1 MPKAA
6 AAKSAM
12 YIGPMVQIKITL
24 QDVKAAV
31 WRRLLVPATIW
42 VGRSTL
48 RVSIET

>member
-12 YIGPMVQIKITL
+12 YIGPVVRIKITL

-31 WRRLLVPATIW
+31 WRLFLVPSTIW
-42 VGRSTL
+42 AERSTL

>member
-12 YIGPMVQIKITL
+12 YIGPVVRIKITL

-42 VGRSTL
+42 AERSTL
-48 RVSIET
+48 SVSMEM

>member
-31 WRRLLVPATIW
+31 WRRFLVPSTIW
-42 VGRSTL
+42 AERSTL
-48 RVSIET
+48 RVLMGT